1 MSDCIF
7 PEPIGIKALYSKL
20 FGADLLARLMDDNSY
35 VRRRAA
41 QALGRLGK
49 TSNHILPTV
58 IEWIEQ
64 HQDSNY
70 VGSGIDALWDLVVG
84 RE

>member
-1 MSDCIF
+1 
-7 PEPIGIKALYSKL
+7 
-20 FGADLLARLMDDNSY
+20 MDDNSY